1 MSDRNAPYARLAR
14 RLRGLRR
21 EDLLSPVASAA
32 GEIRTL
38 ATMIERAE
46 RAGDIDRARLLKCES
61 MKCRAVYE
69 RAVHHV
75 IEAIGDEPDGDD
87 LVSALLGTG
96 ERLLA
101 DQLLDDE

>member
-21 EDLLSPVASAA
+21 EDLLTPVASAA
-32 GEIRTL
+32 GEVRSL
-38 ATMIERAE
+38 ARMIERAE
-46 RAGDIDRARLLKCES
+46 AAGDVAGARALKIES

-69 RAVHHV
+69 RALHHV
-75 IEAIGDEPDGDD
+75 IEAISDESDGDD

-96 ERLLA
+96 DRLLA
-101 DQLLDDE
+101 DMLMDEE

>member
-1 MSDRNAPYARLAR
+1 VSDRNAPYARLAR

-32 GEIRTL
+32 GEVRAL
-38 ATMIERAE
+38 ARMIERAE
-46 RAGDIDRARLLKCES
+46 AAGDLASARALKIES
-61 MKCRAVYE
+61 MQQRAVYE

-75 IEAIGDEPDGDD
+75 LEAIGDEPDGDD

-96 ERLLA
+96 DRLLA
-101 DQLLDDE
+101 DVLMDD